1 MSSKLRIAL
10 LCAVAGVPAACAT
23 PNEAAPNIGTDFGEA
38 TKYNAAVQI
47 IDPDPVYPAGASQP
61 GTRGD
66 TGVAAVKRMRTDQVK
81 QPQVMTTSSSSG
93 GGSGSG
99 SGPR

>member
-1 MSSKLRIAL
+1 MGMSSKLRIAL
-10 LCAVAGVPAACAT
+10 LSAVAALPAACAT

-38 TKYNAAVQI
+38 TKWNAAIQT
-47 IDPDPVYPAGASQP
+47 IDPDPVYPPEASQP

-66 TGVAAVKRMRTDQVK
+66 TGAAAVKRMRTDAVK
-81 QPQVMTTSSSSG
+81 QPQVMTTSSSG
-93 GGSGSG
+93 G